1 MMVVCSN
8 VGGGR
13 SVGRSRN
20 ERAKHGGNVKIIGVV
35 LIVLSASLIVLEMHT
50 ITVYL
55 LAAAAA
61 SLAGGVVALMGGGPL
76 GTVSA
81 MAITGVV
88 ALPLAHWAR
97 GRLKNRASEDV
108 SRDDTGH
115 SVTVIEAAGGVLRVA
130 YRGSTWNA
138 RLRDSSASVP
148 PPGQTLRIAARE
160 GSTLVLEPP
169 PSAV

>member
-1 MMVVCSN
+1 
-8 VGGGR
+8 
-13 SVGRSRN
+13 
-20 ERAKHGGNVKIIGVV
+20 VKIIGIA
-35 LIVLSASLIVLEMHT
+35 LIILSASLIVLEMHT
-50 ITVYL
+50 LTIYL

-61 SLAGGVVALMGGGPL
+61 CIAGGVIALVGGGL
-76 GTVSA
+76 VWALAA

-88 ALPLAHWAR
+88 ALPLAHWVR

-115 SVTVIEAAGGVLRVA
+115 SVTVVDAAGGTLRVA

-138 RLRDSSASVP
+138 RLRESSAAAP
-148 PPGQTLRIAARE
+148 QPGHTLVISARE

-169 PSAV
+169 STI

>member
-1 MMVVCSN
+1 M
-8 VGGGR
+8 
-13 SVGRSRN
+13 
-20 ERAKHGGNVKIIGVV
+20 KIIGIA

-50 ITVYL
+50 LTIYL
-55 LAAAAA
+55 LAVAAACI
-61 SLAGGVVALMGGGPL
+61 AGGVIALTGGGSIWVL
-76 GTVSA
+76 STMV
-81 MAITGVV
+81 ITGVV

-115 SVTVIEAAGGVLRVA
+115 SVTVVEAAGERLRVA

-138 RLRDSSASVP
+138 RLRDSSAAVP
-148 PPGQTLRIAARE
+148 QPGHILVISARE

-169 PSAV
+169 PPSTI

>member
-1 MMVVCSN
+1 M
-8 VGGGR
+8 
-13 SVGRSRN
+13 
-20 ERAKHGGNVKIIGVV
+20 KIIGIA
-35 LIVLSASLIVLEMHT
+35 LIILSASLIVLEMHT
-50 ITVYL
+50 LTIYL

-61 SLAGGVVALMGGGPL
+61 CIAGGVIALVGGGL
-76 GTVSA
+76 VWALAA

-88 ALPLAHWAR
+88 ALPLAHWVR

-115 SVTVIEAAGGVLRVA
+115 SVTVVDAAGGTLRVA

-138 RLRDSSASVP
+138 RLRESSAAAP
-148 PPGQTLRIAARE
+148 QPGHTLVISARE

-169 PSAV
+169 STI